1 MTSLEARLRDD
12 VKTAMK
18 AGKRDEL
25 DVLRMLLSE
34 GKKIVID
41 AGSASDA
48 IPDDVLLKVLRKGVK
63 TRTESAEMYA
73 KAGRADLL
81 AIERAQIAII
91 ERYLPRTLPEPE
103 VEAVVDAVVREL
115 GALDKAAMGK
125 VMKEVMARLSGQADG
140 QLVSRLVAA
149 RLS

>member
-1 MTSLEARLRDD
+1 MNSLETRLRDD

-18 AGKRDEL
+18 AGNREEL

-48 IPDDVLLKVLRKGVK
+48 IPDDVLLKVLKKGVK
-63 TRTESAEMYA
+63 TRSESAAMYE
-73 KAGRADLL
+73 KAGRKDLL
-81 AIERAQIAII
+81 EVERAQIAII
-91 ERYLPRTLPEPE
+91 ERYLPKTLSEDQ
-103 VEAVVDAVVREL
+103 VEAVVDAVIKDL
-115 GALDKAAMGK
+115 GARDKTAMGK
-125 VMKEVMARLSGQADG
+125 VMKEVMVRLSGQADG
-140 QLVSRLVAA
+140 QVVSRLVAA